1 MTKNESDLSA
11 SAHRYLT
18 GIWGSR
24 EIDLILRMKADLETS
39 GGKGIRELMGDP
51 EAGEEGY
58 RIQMEGV
65 LAPQLAVKFN
75 TTAAMTAELHLKA
88 ILEGTTGKAEKS
100 HRLTDL
106 YAAIPG
112 PIRGALSREYREL
125 RSISATAGKTAKIGS
140 LRKAI
145 EWLDGRFEAYRY
157 LEERAGRRTF
167 NQITEVEAEHWWSG
181 TLAVRALKH
190 GAHTWADLPEE
201 TIAMMGQPRNMLV
214 SKKRAGWTGD
224 GVQWRK
230 AQRNN
235 LKKWMQ
241 RVLGQDLR
249 TRGENRQEDPC
260 WGEQE

>member
-1 MTKNESDLSA
+1 MTKNESELSA

-51 EAGEEGY
+51 EAGAEGY
-58 RIQMEGV
+58 RIQMEGA

-75 TTAAMTAELHLKA
+75 TTAAMTADLHLKA

-125 RSISATAGKTAKIGS
+125 RSISATAGKQ
-140 LRKAI
+140 
-145 EWLDGRFEAYRY
+145 
-157 LEERAGRRTF
+157 RR
-167 NQITEVEAEHWWSG
+167 
-181 TLAVRALKH
+181 
-190 GAHTWADLPEE
+190 
-201 TIAMMGQPRNMLV
+201 
-214 SKKRAGWTGD
+214 
-224 GVQWRK
+224 
-230 AQRNN
+230 
-235 LKKWMQ
+235 
-241 RVLGQDLR
+241 
-249 TRGENRQEDPC
+249 
-260 WGEQE
+260 